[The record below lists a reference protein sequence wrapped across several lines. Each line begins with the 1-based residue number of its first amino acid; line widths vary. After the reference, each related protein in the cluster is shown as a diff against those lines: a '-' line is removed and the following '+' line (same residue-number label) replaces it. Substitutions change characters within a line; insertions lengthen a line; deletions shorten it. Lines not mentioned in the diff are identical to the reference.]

1 MHLGTTSG
9 EPKTSSDVEVYL
21 DSNEE
26 TLSLVKMPP
35 LSGRSTFCERWD
47 PMPDLRQGCAAER
60 SGPGRKR
67 TLDESRYLS
76 PRQRTLAKLKRLP
89 SSHSPEPTQ
98 MFLAVVG
105 SLRRALNVVSRLYL
119 CIGVDVPVIVP
130 EEFPVSDTLEK
141 FPFLVSVPLVS
152 VEPEY

>member
-1 MHLGTTSG
+1 
-9 EPKTSSDVEVYL
+9 
-21 DSNEE
+21 
-26 TLSLVKMPP
+26 
-35 LSGRSTFCERWD
+35 
-47 PMPDLRQGCAAER
+47 
-60 SGPGRKR
+60 
-67 TLDESRYLS
+67 
-76 PRQRTLAKLKRLP
+76 
-89 SSHSPEPTQ
+89 

-141 FPFLVSVPLVS
+141 FPFLVRVPLVS